1 MLLSEKIFNL
11 RKKNGW
17 SQEELA
23 EKCGVSRQSISK
35 WESNLST
42 PEISKI
48 LLLSELFDVST
59 DYLLK
64 EDFLPNPEQ
73 ISSEELPPANPDPSE
88 PLRQVSLEEANTFI
102 RERLSCA
109 PRMALGVALCILA
122 PICPLLLLAAVDSS
136 LIPLTED
143 YAMILSSIVFLLIIA
158 GAVSIFLNIH
168 GRLKSYEYL
177 EKEVFETAYGV
188 HGLALERKKDYDS
201 TYTRY
206 ITIGVILCI
215 TGCIPLFTAGAL
227 EISDFFII
235 AGFSVT
241 LLIIAVAVFLFVLA
255 CMTKNTYIQLLQ
267 EEDFSREE
275 KRFQKRLEPVT
286 SIYWITAT
294 VIYLAYSFFSQNW
307 GRSWILWPVAGA
319 AYVAVIVI
327 MQHLS
332 RRFR

>member
-42 PEISKI
+42 PEINKI
-48 LLLSELFDVST
+48 LLLSELFGVST

-64 EDFLPNPEQ
+64 EDIQIEAELEQ
-73 ISSEELPPANPDPSE
+73 EKPSIAKNELSSSMH
-88 PLRQVSLEEANTFI
+88 QVSLEEANAFI
-102 RERLSCA
+102 RDRLNCA
-109 PRMALGVALCILA
+109 PRMALGVALCILS
-122 PICPLLLLAAVDSS
+122 PICPLLLLAASDFG
-136 LIPLTED
+136 LLPLTED
-143 YAMILSSIVFLLIIA
+143 HAMIPGSIIFLLIIA

-168 GRLKSYEYL
+168 GCLKSYEYL
-177 EKEVFETAYGV
+177 EREVFETAYGV
-188 HGLALERKKDYDS
+188 RGLALEKKKDYDS

-215 TGCIPLFTAGAL
+215 TGCIPLFTASAL
-227 EISDFFII
+227 QISDFFII
-235 AGFSVT
+235 AGFAAT
-241 LLIIAVAVFLFVLA
+241 LLIIAVAVYLFVLA

-275 KRFQKRLEPVT
+275 KKFQKRLEPVA
-286 SIYWITAT
+286 SIYWITVT
-294 VIYLAYSFFSQNW
+294 TLYLGYSFFTQNW
-307 GRSWILWPVAGA
+307 GRSWIIWPVAGV
-319 AYVAVIVI
+319 AYAAVIVI
-327 MQHLS
+327 IQHLS
-332 RRFR
+332 RKS